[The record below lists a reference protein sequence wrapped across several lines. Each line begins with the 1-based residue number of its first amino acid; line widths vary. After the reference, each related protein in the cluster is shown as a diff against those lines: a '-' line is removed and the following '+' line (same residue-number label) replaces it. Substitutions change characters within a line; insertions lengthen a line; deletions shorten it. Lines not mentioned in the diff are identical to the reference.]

1 MAESKKYFFLKLK
14 ENFFDTDEMII
25 LESMPDGYLYS
36 NILLKLYLRS
46 LKYDGRLMFNERIPF
61 NSTMLAQVTRHNVG
75 VIEKAMKVYQDL
87 GLVEILDNGAIY
99 MLDIQN
105 FIGKSSTEADRV
117 REYRKMIEQE
127 KTCTNVQLSYDKRT
141 PELEKEK
148 ELDLEIE
155 KEKELDNSF
164 GDKSPES
171 SRHNYSNYIK
181 EIVDYLNY
189 ICGTNYKSTTKAT
202 TESIKARLKEGFTV
216 DDFKTVIDK
225 KFNEWGNDPKMV
237 QYLRPQTLFGSKF
250 EGYLN
255 QIATDGRQLSE
266 TDKAL
271 LRWMNEPQEETQS
284 NALMLGDDIF

>member
-127 KTCTNVQLSYDKRT
+127 KTCTNVQLSYDKRA
-141 PELEKEK
+141 PEIEKEK
-148 ELDLEIE
+148 ELDLE
-155 KEKELDNSF
+155 KEIELDNSF
-164 GDKSPES
+164 GDKSPKP
-171 SRHNYSNYIK
+171 SRHNYSSSIK

-202 TESIKARLKEGFTV
+202 TESIKSRLKEGFTV

-271 LRWMNEPQEETQS
+271 LRWMNEPQEENQS

>member
-1 MAESKKYFFLKLK
+1 MFAKAIIDSDSFIDMPTSSRLLYFDLSMRADDDGFVNSPKKIMRMTGASQDDLKMLIAKSFL
-14 ENFFDTDEMII
+14 
-25 LESMPDGYLYS
+25 
-36 NILLKLYLRS
+36 
-46 LKYDGRLMFNERIPF
+46 IPF
-61 NSTMLAQVTRHNVG
+61 ESGVVVIKHWKIHNY
-75 VIEKAMKVYQDL
+75 IQKDRYKETLYAEEKAML
-87 GLVEILDNGAIY
+87 
-99 MLDIQN
+99 
-105 FIGKSSTEADRV
+105 
-117 REYRKMIEQE
+117 
-127 KTCTNVQLSYDKRT
+127 C
-141 PELEKEK
+141 EKENK
-148 ELDLEIE
+148 EYSLDTDCIHDVSKTETQVRIGE
-155 KEKELDNSF
+155 DRERIGEDREDNSF
-164 GDKSPES
+164 GDKSPKP
-171 SRHNYSNYIK
+171 SRPNYSNSIK

-271 LRWMNEPQEETQS
+271 LRWMNEPQEENQS
-284 NALMLGDDIF
+284 NALMLEDDIF